1 MLKPDRKPIWFGNYG
16 GGGGRFLEL
25 CQSSGACFLHRK
37 LAACE
42 LDNKK
47 SAKRE
52 TAVPPSGQ
60 TTFLARNTVE
70 LFFLR
75 MLLWKAAVYAHKQ
88 TYFTRLNIFFFKNQW
103 ERCNFGKF

>member
-60 TTFLARNTVE
+60 NAFFSEKYCGALFSKNISVE
-70 LFFLR
+70 ESSINI
-75 MLLWKAAVYAHKQ
+75 HI
-88 TYFTRLNIFFFKNQW
+88 FTRFYIFFFKNQW
-103 ERCNFGKF
+103 ERRNL